1 MGRRERGR
9 QVGPVPHH
17 WALGDAVERPPEH
30 GGKDIL
36 IVRTD
41 DLKGFDAAIGA
52 VFLDAK
58 IQTCIVHQLR
68 NSGRYVSYKD
78 IKELMSDL
86 KSVLDEA
93 LALDALDA
101 FGDKWDKKYHKI
113 SKSWRDNQASL
124 STYFKYPQEI
134 RKLIYTTNA
143 IEGFNRQLC
152 KVTKTKSVFPTDDS
166 LLKMLYLAMVD
177 ITRTWAGRR
186 QDWGRIIAQLT
197 VYFEGRIPE

>member
-17 WALGDAVERPPEH
+17 WALGDAVEWPPEH

-113 SKSWRDNQASL
+113 SKSWRDNQHIFQIS
-124 STYFKYPQEI
+124 
-134 RKLIYTTNA
+134 
-143 IEGFNRQLC
+143 
-152 KVTKTKSVFPTDDS
+152 
-166 LLKMLYLAMVD
+166 
-177 ITRTWAGRR
+177 AGDTETHIHDQRHRGVQQAALQSHKDEVCIPDRR
-186 QDWGRIIAQLT
+186 QSAQDAVSCDGEHNEDVGGPPPGLGAYNRAADS
-197 VYFEGRIPE
+197 VL